1 MVKEHA
7 PPLPLINDER
17 SLNPETEVFILFI
30 CVTDEYFFRF
40 LKGEIVQEGKRWL
53 IIILSYSMTP
63 NVWDNSHY
71 KKKLG
76 SARTAV
82 NVKKLTAPRRI
93 LGTKTSATAKVISR
107 FCR

>member
-17 SLNPETEVFILFI
+17 SLNPETEVFI

-63 NVWDNSHY
+63 NVLDNSHY

-82 NVKKLTAPRRI
+82 NVKELTAPRRI

>member
-1 MVKEHA
+1 M
-7 PPLPLINDER
+7 
-17 SLNPETEVFILFI
+17 EVFILFI

-63 NVWDNSHY
+63 NVLDNSHY

-82 NVKKLTAPRRI
+82 NVKELTTARRI
-93 LGTKTSATAKVISR
+93 LGTKPSATAKVISR

>member
-7 PPLPLINDER
+7 PPLPLIKNER

-63 NVWDNSHY
+63 MS
-71 KKKLG
+71 
-76 SARTAV
+76 
-82 NVKKLTAPRRI
+82 
-93 LGTKTSATAKVISR
+93 GTTPITRKSLVLPGLQ
-107 FCR
+107 